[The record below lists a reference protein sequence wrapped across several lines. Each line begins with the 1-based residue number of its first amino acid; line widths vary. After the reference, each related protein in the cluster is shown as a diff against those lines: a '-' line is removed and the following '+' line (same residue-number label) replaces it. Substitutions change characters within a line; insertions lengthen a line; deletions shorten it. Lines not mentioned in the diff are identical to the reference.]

1 MQQARQLSAGN
12 RLTSPAQPIRYPGS
26 HAQPGSRL
34 KKAKLLFVMT
44 LCFILSIVVVAQY
57 SYLVITNYRLGS
69 IRSEL
74 MEAKEVSHILELEAA
89 QLSTIGRIEVIAR
102 VDLGMVE
109 PEIGQLRI
117 LTAHQGEGNRLGE

>member
-1 MQQARQLSAGN
+1 MQQARQLSAEN
-12 RLTSPAQPIRYPGS
+12 RLISPVQPIRRPGLTT
-26 HAQPGSRL
+26 QPGSRL
-34 KKAKLLFVMT
+34 KKAKLLFLMIFCFM
-44 LCFILSIVVVAQY
+44 LCIVVVAQY
-57 SYLVITNYRLGS
+57 SSLVIINYRLGS

-74 MEAKEVSHILELEAA
+74 MEVKEASHILELEAS